1 MYKTYEH
8 VLYQEQRYLSIVKYK
23 RSEGVSSWSR
33 FSRIIRFSKSFVG
46 LHSYISLFAAPW
58 IIFEAGKFC
67 GVYDKEEEEGGLIF

>member
-8 VLYQEQRYLSIVKYK
+8 VLYQERYLSVVKYK
-23 RSEGVSSWSR
+23 RSEGVSSWSL
-33 FSRIIRFSKSFVG
+33 FSRIIRFSKPFMG
-46 LHSYISLFAAPW
+46 LHSYISLLAYPW